1 MVDRN
6 EPEVEAMGV
15 QLNIKDAETVRLARE
30 LADATGQPVTQA
42 IRQAL
47 EHELERR
54 ATEREAFLAAVKEIS
69 REFRASMPEEWHGKT
84 SKQIMDEI
92 YDEDGLPR

>member
-1 MVDRN
+1 
-6 EPEVEAMGV
+6 MGV

-47 EHELERR
+47 EGELRRREEEKQAYMERL
-54 ATEREAFLAAVKEIS
+54 REIA
-69 REFRASMPEEWHGKT
+69 REFRADMPEELRGLT
-84 SKQIMDEI
+84 SKQWMDDM
-92 YDEDGLPR
+92 YDEDGLPI